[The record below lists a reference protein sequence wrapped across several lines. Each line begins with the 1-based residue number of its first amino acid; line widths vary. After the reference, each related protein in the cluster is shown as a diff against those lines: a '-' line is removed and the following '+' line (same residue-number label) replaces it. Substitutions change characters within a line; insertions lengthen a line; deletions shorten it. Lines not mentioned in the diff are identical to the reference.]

1 MCVIR
6 IARRCHR
13 KSFTALAQLMKEQDE
28 AAGKRCLRELTQSCI
43 APASSGATVKTV
55 APLFSD
61 SMSDLCHK
69 RSVFVRGRSGGH
81 CVKGSV
87 CKNYD
92 ELPLF
97 LNTETGATGKSQRRG
112 LCAERS
118 GSRITKPR
126 GLRRGEGYGACDDET
141 KVLAER
147 QRITKLLA
155 EREFPA

>member
-1 MCVIR
+1 M
-6 IARRCHR
+6 
-13 KSFTALAQLMKEQDE
+13 KS
-28 AAGKRCLRELTQSCI
+28 
-43 APASSGATVKTV
+43 
-55 APLFSD
+55 
-61 SMSDLCHK
+61 
-69 RSVFVRGRSGGH
+69 SVYKS
-81 CVKGSV
+81 
-87 CKNYD
+87 YD